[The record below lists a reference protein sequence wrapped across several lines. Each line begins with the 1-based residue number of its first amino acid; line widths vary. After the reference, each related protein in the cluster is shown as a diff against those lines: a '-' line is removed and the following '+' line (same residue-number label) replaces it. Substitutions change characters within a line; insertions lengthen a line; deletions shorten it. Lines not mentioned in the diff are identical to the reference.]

1 MALPRERRYHFVF
14 KLPLVVSLEG
24 VSIPKAKFIEDNR
37 GLIMVSSMAIF
48 MHRERLPI
56 YNVEFCIDQ
65 NDYRLLEWRRLPLPS
80 LTRTCHMYHQ
90 PTASDKREAQ
100 HLLVDA
106 WREECAAPAALRS
119 PARSPAA
126 PRARARPT
134 ALPPAPPRSPASARS
149 PCGC

>member
-65 NDYRLLEWRRLPLPS
+65 NDTSVPHLPVSYWYLAK
-80 LTRTCHMYHQ
+80 T
-90 PTASDKREAQ
+90 
-100 HLLVDA
+100 
-106 WREECAAPAALRS
+106 
-119 PARSPAA
+119 
-126 PRARARPT
+126 
-134 ALPPAPPRSPASARS
+134 
-149 PCGC
+149 